1 MKNVIVIA
9 PHPDDETL
17 GCGGALLRHQHEG
30 DSLHWVI
37 ATSMHE
43 EHGATAER
51 IEHRRAEI
59 EAVAR
64 AYGFASVHRL
74 DFPTTRLDTIPAG
87 DLVATLKTVFDAVSP
102 EVVYAPY
109 PGDVHTDHR
118 IVFDTVA
125 ACSKWF
131 RQSTVRRILAYETL
145 SETEFGIRPDTA
157 GFRPNVFINISE
169 HLEQKLAI
177 LDLYA
182 GETGTFPF
190 PRSVEAVRALA
201 ALRGAAAGYTAAEA
215 FMLLKEM
222 I

>member
-1 MKNVIVIA
+1 MKKVIVIA

-17 GCGGALLRHQHEG
+17 GCGGTLLRHRHEG
-30 DSLHWVI
+30 DAIHWVI
-37 ATSMHE
+37 ATAMHE
-43 EHGATAER
+43 EYGAPPGR
-51 IEHRRAEI
+51 IESRQHEI
-59 EAVAR
+59 AAVSK
-64 AYGFASVHRL
+64 AYGFDSIHCL
-74 DFPTTRLDTIPAG
+74 DFPTTRLDTIPASTLITALKAVFE
-87 DLVATLKTVFDAVSP
+87 LVGP

-109 PGDVHTDHR
+109 PGDVHSDHR
-118 IVFDTVA
+118 VVFDAVA
-125 ACSKWF
+125 SCSKWF

-182 GETGTFPF
+182 GETGSFPF

-201 ALRGAAAGYTAAEA
+201 GLRGATAGYEAAEA
-215 FMLLKEM
+215 FMLLKECL
-222 I
+222 